1 MCASVWRTA
10 CGSAA
15 ASSRNPTPS
24 RLRRRAAC
32 WKSSASR
39 SPLRTTRAT
48 CSSSREVAM
57 WLFRLLALACLA
69 LPAAAQAWPTRVVKF
84 VSPYP
89 PGGSVDPLAR
99 IFAAKLGESLKQQ
112 VIVENRTRASG
123 VIGSD
128 YVAKSAPD
136 GYTFVFIFDTHSVH
150 QALNPNLPFDPV
162 KDFAPVM
169 LVGTAPMA
177 VTTGASKPYKN
188 FAEVVAAAKAAPDKL
203 TIGNVGNG
211 SLGHLATILL
221 NQAAGVKLVPIPY
234 KGGGPLSTDVLG
246 GQVDFAMAST
256 AAQAQ
261 YVRSGKMR
269 ALALTGD
276 KRSSTMPDVP
286 TLKELGIPWQGAYAF
301 WGILAPAGTP
311 KPIIDKLVAELNKAI
326 KQPDVNKTLTETLGM
341 DVLALSPEATGKF
354 LGDAIQRWGKVVK
367 DNNIHAE

>member
-1 MCASVWRTA
+1 MS
-10 CGSAA
+10 
-15 ASSRNPTPS
+15 
-24 RLRRRAAC
+24 
-32 WKSSASR
+32 
-39 SPLRTTRAT
+39 
-48 CSSSREVAM
+48 
-57 WLFRLLALACLA
+57 LFRFLLLALLA
-69 LPAAAQAWPTRVVKF
+69 LPVHAQEWPTKVVKF

-99 IFAAKLGESLKQQ
+99 IFAAKLSESLKQQ
-112 VIVENRTRASG
+112 FIVENRTGASG
-123 VIGSD
+123 VIGTD

-136 GYTFVFIFDTHSVH
+136 GYTFVFIFDTHAVH

-177 VTTGASKPYKN
+177 ITTGAGKPYKT
-188 FAEVVAAAKAAPDKL
+188 FADVIAEAKANPDKL

-221 NQAAGVKLVPIPY
+221 NQAAGIHLVPVPY
-234 KGGGPLSTDVLG
+234 KGGGPLSTDVMG

-261 YVRSGKMR
+261 HVRGGKMR
-269 ALALTGD
+269 ALVLTGE
-276 KRSSTMPDVP
+276 KRSHTMPEVP
-286 TLKELGIPWQGAYAF
+286 TLRELGVPWQGAYAF

-311 KPIIDKLVAELNKAI
+311 KAIVDKMVGEVNKVI
-326 KQPDVNKTLTETLGM
+326 KLPDVQKTLTDTLGM
-341 DVLALSPEATGKF
+341 DVVALGPAETQKWLVDNMA
-354 LGDAIQRWGKVVK
+354 RWGKVVR